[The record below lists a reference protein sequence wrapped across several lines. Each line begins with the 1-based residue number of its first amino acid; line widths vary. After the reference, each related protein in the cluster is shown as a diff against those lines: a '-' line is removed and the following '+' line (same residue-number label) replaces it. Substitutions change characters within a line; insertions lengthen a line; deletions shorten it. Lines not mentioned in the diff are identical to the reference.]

1 MPKTAS
7 YKNNYLAQ
15 NVKSA
20 IVEDF
25 YYANGLWM
33 NIYSA
38 KNIDNL
44 AVGEYTP
51 CNIAPTTELQTS
63 LKNYLHKFS

>member
-7 YKNNYLAQ
+7 SNNNYPAQ

-20 IVEDF
+20 IVEDS
-25 YYANGLWM
+25 YYGNGLWT

-44 AVGEYTP
+44 TVGEYTP
-51 CNIAPTTELQTS
+51 CDSAPTTEL
-63 LKNYLHKFS
+63 